1 MEMLEMRA
9 IIAIMLLALGS
20 VCANAAD
27 LPIEQGDGFSTRS
40 LGFGERSGVQ
50 VVYDFEPGVNVRA
63 YWLAPWRH
71 RHYYPHTGEAP
82 GIGRDEDL
90 SAPTGHLNPAQ
101 TFRRYWSTSSSDLIE
116 YPPMRAAPPEALPQ
130 NLPPLK

>member
-1 MEMLEMRA
+1 MRA

-27 LPIEQGDGFSTRS
+27 LPTEQGEGYSVRS
-40 LGFGERSGVQ
+40 LGIGERSGVQ
-50 VVYDFEPGVNVRA
+50 VVYDFEPGVNVRP
-63 YWLAPWRH
+63 YWLAPWRN
-71 RHYYPHTGEAP
+71 RHYYPHTDEAP
-82 GIGRDEDL
+82 GIGRYEDL
-90 SAPTGHLNPAQ
+90 SAPTGHLKPAQ

-116 YPPMRAAPPEALPQ
+116 YLPLRAAPPEASPQ